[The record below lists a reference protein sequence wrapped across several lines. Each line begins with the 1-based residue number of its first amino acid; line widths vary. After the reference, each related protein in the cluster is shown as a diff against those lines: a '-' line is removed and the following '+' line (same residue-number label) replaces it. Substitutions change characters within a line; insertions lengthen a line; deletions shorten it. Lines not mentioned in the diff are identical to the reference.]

1 MTRINPSVPAVVLG
15 FHYGGLGVARSLG
28 RLGVRVH
35 GVDRDR
41 RAPGFASRYCRSAH
55 VWDCEQAPVAD
66 TLIFLDDLGKRV
78 GPAVLIPTTDAA
90 AVLVA
95 EHADELAPRFLF
107 PRPSP
112 RVVRALTDKR
122 EVFRLA
128 HEHGV
133 PTPAV
138 AFPRSRDD
146 VLQFLS
152 RASFPVVLKA
162 INPTRL
168 ERRTG
173 RRLLVARTA
182 EELLRHYAEWEDG
195 DAPNLML
202 QEYVPGDDTTVWMF
216 NGVFN
221 EWSECVAGF
230 TGRKLRQH
238 PAQGGATS
246 LGVCADNPEVAR
258 LTIAFMWALR
268 YQGVLDIGFRYDA
281 RDGLYKLL
289 DPNPRIGATFR
300 LFVDEQGMD
309 VARFLYSDL
318 TGQPVWL
325 APMRAGRKWI
335 VEDADLDSSLVRA
348 RDGRLTLR
356 GWLGSLR
363 GVEEGAW
370 FARDDLRPL
379 WSITRQLVGR
389 VLRGVARRLGAP
401 RLLAGLTRWRDAWGR
416 IVNRR
421 VKSLLG
427 AVAFR
432 TGLHGVLLQDRAV
445 IVLFHRVGERVGE
458 SGLWSTADAFRDYCD
473 FFEKYFRVIS
483 LGQLLDRLASGK
495 DVSRCLV
502 ITFDDGYRDNYDVAA
517 AELTL
522 RRLPAC
528 FFVTTELVGSRAAPA
543 WATSEGVKP
552 VWMGWDEVRGLAA
565 RGFEIGSHTMTH
577 VDLSHAPGEAA
588 RREILGSKSRL
599 ERELGAPVRHFS
611 YPFGQRDQ
619 ITEANRAVVR
629 MAGFECCL
637 SAYGGVVATGADP
650 FHLQRQPVSP
660 WFVSPTHFGF
670 ELLEAALQRPR
681 GFKHAV
687 PERQVQSAA

>member
-1 MTRINPSVPAVVLG
+1 MIRINPSIPAVVLG
-15 FHYGGLGVARSLG
+15 FQYGGLGVARSLG

-41 RAPGFASRYCRSAH
+41 RAPGFASRYCRGAH

-66 TLIFLDDLGKRV
+66 TLTFLDDLGKRV

-95 EHADELAPRFLF
+95 EHADELTPRFLF

-128 HEHGV
+128 QEHGV
-133 PTPAV
+133 PTPAAV
-138 AFPRSRDD
+138 FPRSRDD

-152 RASFPVVLKA
+152 CASFPVMLKA

-173 RRLLVARTA
+173 HRLLVTRTP
-182 EELLRHYAEWEDG
+182 EELLRHYGEWEEA

-230 TGRKLRQH
+230 TGQKLRQH
-238 PAQGGATS
+238 PAHGGATS
-246 LGVCADNPEVAR
+246 LGVCADNAEVAR
-258 LTIAFMWALR
+258 ITSRFMWALR

-281 RDGLYKLL
+281 RDGRYKLL

-309 VARFLYSDL
+309 VVRFLYSDL
-318 TGQPVWL
+318 TGQPAWL

-335 VEDADLDSSLVRA
+335 LEDADLGSSLVRA

-356 GWLGSLR
+356 GWIGSLR

-379 WSITRQLVGR
+379 WSMARRLVRR
-389 VLRGVARRLGAP
+389 VLGGVARRLGAP
-401 RLLAGLTRWRDAWGR
+401 RLLAGLARWRDAWGR

-432 TGLHGVLLQDRAV
+432 TGLHGVLLQDKAV
-445 IVLFHRVGERVGE
+445 IVLFQGVSERAE
-458 SGLWSTADAFRDYCD
+458 AFRDYCD

-502 ITFDDGYRDNYDVAA
+502 ITFDDGYRDNHDVAA

-528 FFVTTELVGSRAAPA
+528 FFVTTELIGSRAAPA
-543 WATSEGVKP
+543 WGMSEGDKP

-577 VDLSHAPGEAA
+577 VDLSRAPGDAA
-588 RREILGSKSRL
+588 TREILGSKSRL
-599 ERELGAPVRHFS
+599 ERELGASVRHFS

-637 SAYGGVVATGADP
+637 SAYGGLVAAGADA

-660 WFVSPTHFGF
+660 WYVSPSHFGF
-670 ELLEAALQRPR
+670 DLLEAALERPLR
-681 GFKHAV
+681 CKHAV
-687 PERQVQSAA
+687 PERRVQSAA

>member
-1 MTRINPSVPAVVLG
+1 MIRINPSVPAVVLG
-15 FHYGGLGVARSLG
+15 FHYGGLGVARTLG

-41 RAPGFASRYCRSAH
+41 RAPGFASRYCRSAL

-66 TLIFLDDLGKRV
+66 TLSFLDDLGKRV
-78 GPAVLIPTTDAA
+78 GPAVLIPTTDAT

-112 RVVRALTDKR
+112 RLVRALTDKR

-128 HEHGV
+128 QEHGV

-138 AFPRSRDD
+138 VFPESRED
-146 VLQFLS
+146 VRTFLS
-152 RASFPVVLKA
+152 RAAFPVMLKA

-173 RRLLVARTA
+173 HRLFVARTP
-182 EELLRHYAEWEDG
+182 EELLRHYAEWEEA

-202 QEYVPGDDTTVWMF
+202 QEYVPGDDATVWMF

-246 LGVCADNPEVAR
+246 LGVCADNAEVAR

-309 VARFLYSDL
+309 VARFLYVDL
-318 TGQPVWL
+318 TGQPGWL

-356 GWLGSLR
+356 GWIESLR

-379 WSITRQLVGR
+379 WRIGRQLIGR
-389 VLRGVARRLGAP
+389 VLRGAARRLGAP
-401 RLLAGLTRWRDAWGR
+401 PLLAGLARLRDAWSR
-416 IVNRR
+416 VVHRR

-432 TGLHGVLLQDRAV
+432 TGLHRVLLHDRAV
-445 IVLFHRVGERVGE
+445 IVLFHRVGEPAG
-458 SGLWSTADAFRDYCD
+458 AFRDYCD

-483 LGQLLDRLASGK
+483 LAELLDRLASGR

-502 ITFDDGYRDNYDVAA
+502 ITFDDGYRDNHDVAA

-528 FFVTTELVGSRAAPA
+528 FFVATELVGSRAAPS
-543 WATSEGVKP
+543 WATAGGVKP
-552 VWMGWDEVRGLAA
+552 VWMSWHEVRALAA

-577 VDLSHAPGEAA
+577 VDLSRAPADAA
-588 RREILGSKSRL
+588 TREILGSKSRL
-599 ERELGAPVRHFS
+599 ERELGASVRHFS
-611 YPFGQRDQ
+611 YPFGQPDQ
-619 ITEANRAVVR
+619 VTEANRAVVR
-629 MAGFECCL
+629 MAGFGCCL
-637 SAYGGVVATGADP
+637 SAFGGLVTAGADP
-650 FHLQRQPVSP
+650 FHLPRQPVSP
-660 WFVSPTHFGF
+660 WYVSPTHFGF
-670 ELLEAALQRPR
+670 ELLETALDRPL
-681 GFKHAV
+681 GLKHAV
-687 PERQVQSAA
+687 PERQVPSAA

>member
-1 MTRINPSVPAVVLG
+1 MTRINATVPVVVLG

-41 RAPGFASRYCRSAH
+41 RAPGFASRYCRTAH

-66 TLIFLDDLGKRV
+66 TLSFLDDLGKSV
-78 GPAVLIPTTDAA
+78 GRAVLIPTSDAA

-112 RVVRALTDKR
+112 RLVRALTDKR

-128 HEHGV
+128 QLHGV

-138 AFPRSRDD
+138 SFPQSRDD
-146 VLQFLS
+146 VLAFLS
-152 RASFPVVLKA
+152 RASFPVMLKA

-173 RRLLVARTA
+173 HRLLVANTPEA
-182 EELLRHYAEWEDG
+182 LLRRYAEWEEA

-221 EWSECVAGF
+221 EWSECVAAF
-230 TGRKLRQH
+230 TGQKLRQH
-238 PAQGGATS
+238 PAHGGATS
-246 LGVCADNPEVAR
+246 LGVCAVNPEVAR
-258 LTIAFMWALR
+258 LTIDFMWALR

-289 DPNPRIGATFR
+289 DPNPRLGATFR

-309 VARFLYSDL
+309 VARFLYLDL
-318 TGQPVWL
+318 TGQPAWL
-325 APMRAGRKWI
+325 APLRAGRKWI
-335 VEDADLDSSLVRA
+335 VEDADLGSSLVRA
-348 RDGRLTLR
+348 REGGLTLR
-356 GWLGSLR
+356 GWVESVR

-379 WSITRQLVGR
+379 WRMSRRIAGR
-389 VLRGVARRLGAP
+389 ALRGAARRLGLA
-401 RLLAGLTRWRDAWGR
+401 RLGAGLAWLGDAWGR
-416 IVNRR
+416 VVHRR
-421 VKSLLG
+421 IKSLLG
-427 AVAFR
+427 AVAFG
-432 TGLHGVLLQDRAV
+432 TGLHRVLLRGRAV
-445 IVLFHRVGERVGE
+445 IVLFHRVGEQSGKD
-458 SGLWSTADAFRDYCD
+458 GLWSTAQAFSAYCD
-473 FFEKYFRVIS
+473 FFERYFRVIS
-483 LGQLLDRLASGK
+483 LGELIDRLASGK
-495 DVSRCLV
+495 DVSHCLV
-502 ITFDDGYRDNYDVAA
+502 ITFDDGYRDNHDVAA

-528 FFVTTELVGSRAAPA
+528 FFVTTELLGSRAAPT
-543 WATSEGVKP
+543 WATSGGVKP
-552 VWMGWDEVRGLAA
+552 VWMSWDEVRALAA

-577 VDLSHAPGEAA
+577 VDLSRAPGDAA
-588 RREILGSKSRL
+588 TREILGSKSRL

-611 YPFGQRDQ
+611 YPFGERDQ

-629 MAGFECCL
+629 MAGFQCCL
-637 SAYGGVVATGADP
+637 SAYGGLVTGGADP
-650 FHLQRQPVSP
+650 FHLQRQPVSA
-660 WFVSPTHFGF
+660 WYVSPTQFGF
-670 ELLEAALQRPR
+670 ELLNAAMERPL
-681 GFKHAV
+681 GFRHAV
-687 PERQVQSAA
+687 PERQVPSAA

>member
-1 MTRINPSVPAVVLG
+1 MTRINASVPAVVLG

-41 RAPGFASRYCRSAH
+41 RAPGLTSRYCRTAH

-66 TLIFLDDLGKRV
+66 TLSFLDDLGKRV
-78 GPAVLIPTTDAA
+78 GPAVLIATSDAA

-112 RVVRALTDKR
+112 RLVRALTDKR

-128 HEHGV
+128 QEHGV

-138 AFPRSRDD
+138 VFPESRED
-146 VLQFLS
+146 VRTFLS
-152 RASFPVVLKA
+152 RAAFPVMLKA

-173 RRLLVARTA
+173 HRLLVARTP
-182 EELLRHYAEWEDG
+182 EDLLRQYAAWEET

-221 EWSECVAGF
+221 EWSECVAAF
-230 TGRKLRQH
+230 TGQKLRQH
-238 PAQGGATS
+238 PAYGGATS
-246 LGVCADNPEVAR
+246 LGVCAENAAVAR
-258 LTIAFMWALR
+258 LTMDFMRALR
-268 YQGVLDIGFRYDA
+268 YQGVLDIGFRYDG

-300 LFVDEQGMD
+300 LFVDQQGMD
-309 VARFLYSDL
+309 VARFLYLDL

-335 VEDADLDSSLVRA
+335 VEDADLDSSLARVRA
-348 RDGRLTLR
+348 GRLTLR
-356 GWLGSLR
+356 GWRESLR

-379 WSITRQLVGR
+379 WRMSGR
-389 VLRGVARRLGAP
+389 LAGRALRAVARRLGLAP
-401 RLLAGLTRWRDAWGR
+401 LGAGVAWLRDAWGR
-416 IVNRR
+416 VVHRR

-427 AVAFR
+427 AVAFG
-432 TGLHGVLLQDRAV
+432 TGLHRVLLREKAV
-445 IVLFHRVGERVGE
+445 IVLFHRVGERSGKD
-458 SGLWSTADAFRDYCD
+458 GLWSTAQAFSGFCD
-473 FFEKYFRVIS
+473 FFEQYFRVIS
-483 LGQLLDRLASGK
+483 LGELLDRLASGK

-502 ITFDDGYRDNYDVAA
+502 ITFDDGYRDNHDVAA
-517 AELTL
+517 AELSL

-528 FFVTTELVGSRAAPA
+528 FFVTTELLGSRAAPS
-543 WATSEGVKP
+543 WATSGGVQP
-552 VWMGWDEVRGLAA
+552 VWMSWDEVRALAA

-577 VDLSHAPGEAA
+577 VDLSRTPGDVAT
-588 RREILGSKSRL
+588 REILGSKRRL
-599 ERELGAPVRHFS
+599 ERELGATVRHFS
-611 YPFGQRDQ
+611 YPFGEHDQ

-629 MAGFECCL
+629 MGGFECCL
-637 SAYGGVVATGADP
+637 SAYGGLVAGGADP

-660 WFVSPTHFGF
+660 WYISPTHFGF
-670 ELLEAALQRPR
+670 ELLEAAMQRPL
-681 GFKHAV
+681 GLKHAV